1 MKRLIRILWIGIG
14 IVAAA
19 AIAILLM
26 LNAYFIWSTG
36 TQLEGRLAALRQAG
50 DPIQLSD
57 LACQPIPPEKNADV
71 FLRRA
76 ADDLDAI
83 QKELMAIYPERRYPP
98 ETVAPADQERLEKIF
113 AAYPKVM
120 PLLEQAADC
129 PDNDPQLDCSLPTT
143 RFIEYLFKR
152 PEQHR
157 LLNRV
162 MLARSAFLLSKG
174 RPDDALSTQVLT
186 LRLTRQ
192 WRREPLMIGYLVTVA
207 CELGAMQG
215 VNRVLQ
221 AGPVSASARQ
231 ALDAELV
238 LHDTMD
244 GYNWALRSE
253 RAFSLS
259 AFREYRV
266 TVFWLTRGFGNDVM
280 LRLLDLYDQYLE
292 KGSRPYAKVVSEQSA
307 ATRPSVSLR
316 NPLGGLVT
324 TLEPSL
330 AAIRDPA
337 ERTRALSRSLRVLN
351 AIQARVPS
359 VSDQVPKLTDLGLPE
374 QATIDP
380 YNGEPLH
387 VKKLPE
393 GWMVYS
399 VGRNLVDD
407 GGIPDYKNDI
417 GAGPISPL
425 GSEKKP

>member
-1 MKRLIRILWIGIG
+1 MKHLRKFLKWVGI
-14 IVAAA
+14 AAGV

-26 LNAYFIWSTG
+26 LNAYFVWSPG
-36 TQLEGRLAALRQAG
+36 KVLERRLVALRQAG
-50 DPIQLSD
+50 DPIQLAD
-57 LACQPIPPEKNADV
+57 LTREPIPPEENADV

-83 QKELMAIYPERRYPP
+83 QKELLAYYPKGGYPP
-98 ETVAPADQERLEKIF
+98 ETVAPADQDKLEKLF

-143 RFIEYLFKR
+143 RFLELYYER
-152 PEQHR
+152 PEKHR

-162 MLARSAFLLSKG
+162 LRARSAWLLLKG
-174 RPDDALSTQVLT
+174 RADDALATQLLT

-207 CELGAMQG
+207 CELGAMEG
-215 VNRVLQ
+215 VNQVLQ
-221 AGPVSASARQ
+221 AGPVSPSVRQ

-259 AFREYRV
+259 AMREIPG
-266 TVFWLTRGFGNDVM
+266 TAFWLTRGFGNDAM
-280 LRLLDLYDQYLE
+280 LRLLELYDRYLE
-292 KGSRPYAKVVSEQSA
+292 KSSQPYARVVSEYNA
-307 ATRPSVSLR
+307 ATRPTASLLNPFR
-316 NPLGGLVT
+316 NLVT
-324 TLEPSL
+324 LLEPSM

-337 ERTRALSRSLRVLN
+337 ERTRAMSRSLRVLN

-359 VSDQVPKLTDLGLPE
+359 GSNQVPKLADLGLPE

-380 YNGEPLH
+380 YNSEPLH

-407 GGIPDYKNDI
+407 GGITDYKNDL
-417 GAGPISPL
+417 GAGPINREESA
-425 GSEKKP
+425 KKP